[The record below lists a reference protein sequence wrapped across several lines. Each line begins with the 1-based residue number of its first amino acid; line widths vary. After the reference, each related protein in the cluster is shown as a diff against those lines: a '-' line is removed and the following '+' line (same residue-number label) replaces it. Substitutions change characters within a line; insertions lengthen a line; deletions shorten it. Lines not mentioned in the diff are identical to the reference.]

1 MKKIVR
7 RLGIF
12 SAMLVFAAS
21 VIACGSTESVD
32 DTTQTEEPQSVS
44 STAETPASDS
54 SSATAP
60 APAKK
65 GDGREEVLDVAQR
78 LADSGDYDGAVK
90 TLDQHTTEIKN
101 AQADI
106 RKKQAA
112 AKAAAERD
120 AKIAQARKY
129 IDEGKYDQAV
139 STLNGVVRA
148 DPNDQEAKD
157 LLAEARQKQAEEK
170 AKAERDAKIAQARR
184 YIDQGKYD
192 EAISLLNGLL
202 RADPY
207 DSEAQDLLEE
217 AQQKKAL
224 AEGERERAAKK
235 AQAARLIAQG
245 KYDDAIV
252 LLEEVL
258 AEDPYDSEA
267 QEMLDQAKQ
276 KKAEE
281 FAKVR
286 NATLAQAR
294 KLIDDGKYDEAIDIL
309 NGVLDIDPYDYEA
322 QDMLDEATA
331 KKAAIEAEKERVS
344 KIALAKQLIDE
355 GKYDEAIEVLDELVK
370 KNY

>member
-1 MKKIVR
+1 
-7 RLGIF
+7 
-12 SAMLVFAAS
+12 MLVFAAS
-21 VIACGSTESVD
+21 MIACGSNDSVD
-32 DTTQTEEPQSVS
+32 DSTQTEEPQSVS
-44 STAETPASDS
+44 STAETTARDAGSAA
-54 SSATAP
+54 ATA
-60 APAKK
+60 AYESVTGTKK
-65 GDGREEVLDVAQR
+65 GDAREEVLDVAQR
-78 LADSGDYDGAVK
+78 LADSGDYEGAAK
-90 TLDQHTTEIKN
+90 ALDQHATEIKN
-101 AQADI
+101 AQTDI

-129 IDEGKYDQAV
+129 IDDGKYDQAI
-139 STLNGVVRA
+139 STLNTVLRA

-170 AKAERDAKIAQARR
+170 AKAEHDAKIAQARK

-202 RADPY
+202 RTDPY
-207 DSEAQDLLEE
+207 DYEAQDLLEE

-224 AEGERERAAKK
+224 AEGEKERAAKK

-245 KYDDAIV
+245 KYDDAIA
-252 LLEEVL
+252 LLEDVL
-258 AEDPYDSEA
+258 AEDPYDAEA

-286 NATLAQAR
+286 DATLAQAR
-294 KLIDDGKYDEAIDIL
+294 KLIDQGKYDEAIDIL
-309 NGVLDIDPYDYEA
+309 NGVLDIDPYDSEA
-322 QDMLDEATA
+322 QDLLDEAIA
-331 KKAAIEAEKERVS
+331 KKAAIEAEKDRVN
-344 KIALAKQLIDE
+344 KIALAKKLIDE
-355 GKYDEAIEVLDELVK
+355 GKYDEAIEVLDDLVK